1 MCIDP
6 LSFKDLFVQ
15 QGLVNSFHRKNNK
28 MEKMT
33 DGEWIDVNM
42 KAMTT
47 ILLCLKDEVSSYV
60 MHGCEID
67 CGV

>member
-1 MCIDP
+1 
-6 LSFKDLFVQ
+6 
-15 QGLVNSFHRKNNK
+15 
-28 MEKMT
+28 MEKMI
-33 DGEWIDVNM
+33 DGEWVDVNT